1 MGWWPLP
8 NLTSSWGK
16 CWSSPRRVRGAV
28 IWLQRALC
36 ENMLSSACEYTNLL
50 QIAARVPLK
59 RSGSHSTCLGVLEA
73 FTKSVLSVLCQ
84 KKILLNTFLDVL
96 MADPP
101 PQCLVWIPL
110 MHRLANVENGT
121 WVFYILFPIAHCV
134 WTPRSQNMAQL
145 KHGLWLSLCCCP
157 AVFHPV
163 ECSYCQSESMMG
175 FRYRCPAV
183 PWLPALSELL
193 LAWSCQR
200 VPIATS
206 TRWRSTPHGYVH
218 PKMEIRLQFTPN
230 LYIIS
235 LFQETQKEMLCRIF
249 KLFFSL

>member
-1 MGWWPLP
+1 
-8 NLTSSWGK
+8 
-16 CWSSPRRVRGAV
+16 
-28 IWLQRALC
+28 
-36 ENMLSSACEYTNLL
+36 MLFSACEYTNLL

-59 RSGSHSTCLGVLEA
+59 RSGSHSTCLGYLEA

-121 WVFYILFPIAHCV
+121 WFFISYFSSPTASGHLAVC
-134 WTPRSQNMAQL
+134 NC
-145 KHGLWLSLCCCP
+145 LC
-157 AVFHPV
+157 A
-163 ECSYCQSESMMG
+163 
-175 FRYRCPAV
+175 AV
-183 PWLPALSELL
+183 PQSSIQWNALIAGMRAWWVSATAASSAMATSFVRAASGVVMPA
-193 LAWSCQR
+193 

-206 TRWRSTPHGYVH
+206 TKWRSTPHGYVH
-218 PKMEIRLQFTPN
+218 PKMEIRPQIYSPSSHSKPVF
-230 LYIIS
+230 IS
-235 LFQETQKEMLCRIF
+235 FFQETQKEMLCKIF

>member
-1 MGWWPLP
+1 
-8 NLTSSWGK
+8 
-16 CWSSPRRVRGAV
+16 
-28 IWLQRALC
+28 
-36 ENMLSSACEYTNLL
+36 MLSSACEYTNLL

-121 WVFYILFPIAHCV
+121 WDFYILFPIAHCV

-145 KHGLWLSLCCCP
+145 KHGLRLSLCCCP

-175 FRYRCPAV
+175 FRYRCQQ
-183 PWLPALSELL
+183 
-193 LAWSCQR
+193 C
-200 VPIATS
+200 
-206 TRWRSTPHGYVH
+206 HGYQLCQSCFWRGHASGPHSNQHQMKEHSSWVCS
-218 PKMEIRLQFTPN
+218 PKNGNSAFIYSKPVL
-230 LYIIS
+230 IS